1 MADPTMA
8 ALQWPLQGRMLT
20 DGVDGLPDLRWSAMT
35 PADLPA
41 VLVVEQQAYS
51 HPWTQRNLQD
61 AMSAGN
67 LAQLLWTGDVLAG
80 YFVAMPGVDEVH
92 LLNIT
97 VAPAL
102 QGRGLARLML
112 GALGLWAMQ
121 LNKPWVWL
129 EVRRSNVHAIAV
141 YERHGFKQ
149 VGMRKDY
156 YPATR
161 AGREDAI
168 VMTLALATQ
177 EDQA

>member
-1 MADPTMA
+1 MFTA
-8 ALQWPLQGRMLT
+8 
-20 DGVDGLPDLRWSAMT
+20 GVDGLPQGLRWSAMT

-41 VLVVEQQAYS
+41 VLAVEQQAYS

-61 AMSAGN
+61 AMGAGN
-67 LAQLLWTGDVLAG
+67 LAQLLWAGEAHDAQLVG

-97 VAPAL
+97 VAPAW
-102 QGRGLARLML
+102 QGRSLARLML
-112 GALGLWAMQ
+112 GALGLWALQ

-129 EVRRSNVHAIAV
+129 EVRRSNVRAIAV
-141 YERHGFKQ
+141 YERHGFQQ
-149 VGMRKDY
+149 VGVRKGY

-168 VMTLALATQ
+168 VMTLALARP
-177 EDQA
+177 EGDA